1 MTSYEAKKQNI
12 KTWIG
17 EYIEKAF
24 TMRYPDN
31 FGHLFVRHMNLKE
44 DHMMNR
50 CRKESI
56 NVSSFLGSSERI
68 VEMIRNTL
76 LAHQEEVAE
85 YLADDVDQ
93 EPWIIYGEL
102 PEDIQGVAY
111 LHGRSH
117 DWSKGAISCTE
128 FVVVIRKLQR
138 ENGFCVQTAH
148 PIPPN

>member
-12 KTWIG
+12 EKWIG
-17 EYIEKAF
+17 EYIKKAF
-24 TMRYPDN
+24 TMRYPEH

-50 CRKESI
+50 CKKESV

-85 YLADDVDQ
+85 YLADDDDQ